1 MDTAPP
7 FRADIPKHFMDT
19 ESAPESF
26 QAEDPQFKP
35 RQKLLQV
42 VSGAPL
48 LQGGLLGV
56 TIVAH
61 APSLVVGTFLEP
73 QLCARLGAGAV
84 DQGRTASA
92 VWKLKSSGNTPGT
105 PQPGRPRQKSPPTGA
120 K

>member
-73 QLCARLGAGAV
+73 QLCAGLGAGAV

-92 VWKLKSSGNTPGT
+92 LWKLKSSGNTSGT
-105 PQPGRPRQKSPPTGA
+105 PQPGRPRQKSLPTGA